1 MMTIDVRTNVYPSG
15 MIISELIED
24 AGTITERVMRSA
36 LNTQERQIR
45 DALIKLGWTPPPNS
59 RDSDT

>member
-1 MMTIDVRTNVYPSG
+1 MTIDVRTNVYPSG

-24 AGTITERVMRSA
+24 AGTIAERVMRSA
-36 LNTQERQIR
+36 LNTQEQQIR
-45 DALIKLGWTPPPNS
+45 EALIKLGWTPPPNS